1 MATYQVYKELTL
13 PATLTPNS
21 IYLVAPAATPDL
33 MEIYVTGTSASV
45 VKRVINQADV
55 QAMITTSIAGANEL
69 YVVNDIAERD
79 ALNVPTPMTVSKF
92 VFVANAT
99 ADTTVASG
107 GATYIWNQLTQ
118 VWIKISESESMD
130 LILQWSNIQNKPTST
145 VAAIDDAVSKAHV
158 HANDAVVQQL
168 GQDVGGNLTYNGQT
182 VMSWANTGW

>member
-1 MATYQVYKELTL
+1 MAAYQLFKELALPSTL
-13 PATLTPNS
+13 VANS
-21 IYLVAPAATPDL
+21 IYLIAPSTDPDL
-33 MEIYVTGTSASV
+33 VEIYVTGTNATV
-45 VKRVINQADV
+45 VKHALNKADV
-55 QAMITTSIAGANEL
+55 QAMINTTVAGANEL

-158 HANDAVVQQL
+158 HTNDAVVQQL
-168 GQDVGGNLTYNGQT
+168 GQDGGGNLTFNGQN
-182 VMSWANTGW
+182 VMSWSSTGW